1 MGNLGKL
8 LLLAGVVLAFLG
20 LLLLAGERLGL
31 GRLGL
36 GRLPGDLH
44 FERRGVTVWIPI
56 TSALVVSAIVTL
68 ALNLLRLVLRR

>member
-8 LLLAGVVLAFLG
+8 LLIAGGVLAALG

-44 FERRGVTVWIPI
+44 FERRGVEVWIPL

-68 ALNLLRLVLRR
+68 GLNLLRHIFRR